1 MDASAPVAASL
12 SRPPAGTAGRAAD
25 AAREFEAVFIAQML
39 APLFSSVETPAIA
52 GGGKSE
58 DFFKSLM
65 QDAYAK
71 AMAERGGFGL
81 ADHVKSALIDIQGA
95 AAPVKETP

>member
-1 MDASAPVAASL
+1 MDASAAVAASL
-12 SRPPAGTAGRAAD
+12 SRPPAGAAGRAAD

-39 APLFSSVETPAIA
+39 APLFSSVETSAIA

-71 AMAERGGFGL
+71 AMTERGGFGL
-81 ADHVKSALIDIQGA
+81 AGHVKSALIDIQGA